1 MFFPVFFAVFFTSPF
16 AHSHNILCN
25 VLPCVLRSLLHKP
38 FCPQTLNIHVGHG
51 SVACRCACLPKLV
64 ARLVAILV
72 LHHLHTVLL
81 QVVPQHLRVRLQTV
95 VDSAV
100 GHQASSCCVHQ
111 SSHGTSSLLDSTGFV
126 GVDHLS
132 GQVGGHPLGQVA
144 HPVRHVAG
152 NLHRRVRRRHSCFDR
167 VLGKGAHLCILVRLA
182 QPLLGGIGD
191 ILDQLTRLLRSHLD
205 TNGELLS
212 APNDRTANLAKLLL
226 RWQLLVC
233 LESSVLLQECEKL
246 STSLVGDQSLNQDQP
261 HAAARLLAVNVGEHD
276 GTVLC
281 LEAGRCSGNKRLGP
295 PTYLKED
302 IARVLGSLGEL
313 EDAES
318 LRSREGAD
326 VSIDGDKEDLDGL
339 LQLEQLV
346 GILGLVPTVVRVE
359 VCKGSLNLLRQ
370 VTVRIV
376 CHLFKNLLT
385 FLNFHFPLGTL
396 YLVCCSCC
404 CCWECRWPQL
414 LFAMNARV
422 VLT

>member
-25 VLPCVLRSLLHKP
+25 VLPRVLRSLLHKP
-38 FCPQTLNIHVGHG
+38 FCPQTLNIHVSHG
-51 SVACRCACLPKLV
+51 SVACRCARLPKLV

-81 QVVPQHLRVRLQTV
+81 QVVPQHLRIRLQTV

-182 QPLLGGIGD
+182 QPLLGGVGD
-191 ILDQLTRLLRSHLD
+191 ILDQLTRHLCSHLD
-205 TNGELLS
+205 TDGELLS
-212 APNDRTANLAKLLL
+212 APNDGTANLAKLLVG
-226 RWQLLVC
+226 WQLLAC

-246 STSLVGDQSLNQDQP
+246 STSL
-261 HAAARLLAVNVGEHD
+261 VGEHD

-295 PTYLKED
+295 PTNLKED
-302 IARVLGSLGEL
+302 IARVLGGLGEL

-359 VCKGSLNLLRQ
+359 VCEGSLNFLRQ
-370 VTVRIV
+370 VTVRVV
-376 CHLFKNLLT
+376 CHLFKPFLA
-385 FLNFHFPLGTL
+385 FLNFHFSLSISSAAAAAAG
-396 YLVCCSCC
+396 S
-404 CCWECRWPQL
+404 
-414 LFAMNARV
+414 A
-422 VLT
+422 